1 MVPSPW
7 SWGSTTWA
15 DRATRELIAVG
26 LRPEGYSVIL
36 VPTAVDSLRVMSDQ
50 EVGVLLTDL
59 SMPGT
64 SGTELCQQ
72 VVAAHP
78 DVPVIVITAFGSME
92 AAIDAMRA
100 GAFDFL
106 TKPFEMDALT
116 WAVHRACRH
125 HELKTEVRRL
135 RAMVSET
142 NPTDEMIGTS
152 SAMADLRSLM
162 RKVAASDATVLI
174 SGESGT
180 GKEVVARALHRASK
194 RASGPF
200 VAINCAAMPESLLES
215 ELFGH
220 IRGAFTDAKTARAGL
235 LVDAG
240 GGTLLLDEVGDM
252 PLGLQ
257 AKLLRALE
265 QRSVRPIGSSLEV
278 KFDARIVA
286 ATNRDLE
293 SAVEEGRFREDLF
306 YRLNVLNVALPPLR
320 SRGGDVLQ
328 LAQSFIVHFSR
339 ATGKEVQ
346 GISPPAA
353 EKLVE
358 YPWPGNVRE
367 LKNAIER
374 AVAMTGYDHI
384 SSDDLPERIRGYR
397 PRHVLV
403 AGDDLSELVPLE
415 EVERRYILR
424 VWEAAG
430 GNKSLAAQRLGVN
443 RKTLYR
449 KLKSYGVEV

>member
-1 MVPSPW
+1 
-7 SWGSTTWA
+7 
-15 DRATRELIAVG
+15 
-26 LRPEGYSVIL
+26 
-36 VPTAVDSLRVMSDQ
+36 
-50 EVGVLLTDL
+50 
-59 SMPGT
+59 
-64 SGTELCQQ
+64 
-72 VVAAHP
+72 
-78 DVPVIVITAFGSME
+78 VPVVVITAFGSME
-92 AAIDAMRA
+92 AAIEAMRA

-106 TKPFEMDALT
+106 TKPFEMDALA
-116 WAVHRACRH
+116 WAVHRACHH
-125 HELKTEVRRL
+125 HELKAEVRRL
-135 RAMVSET
+135 RAAISET
-142 NPTDEMIGTS
+142 TSTDELVGTS
-152 SAMADLRSLM
+152 SAMKELRALM
-162 RKVAASDATVLI
+162 AKVAVSDATVLI
-174 SGESGT
+174 TGESGT
-180 GKEVVARALHRASK
+180 GKEVVARALHRGGR

-200 VAINCAAMPESLLES
+200 VAINCAAMPEPLLES

-220 IRGAFTDAKTARAGL
+220 TRGAFTDAKAARPGL

-257 AKLLRALE
+257 VKLLRALE
-265 QRSVRPIGSSLEV
+265 QRSVRPIGSNAEV
-278 KFDARIVA
+278 KFDARILA

-306 YRLNVLNVALPPLR
+306 YRLNVLNIALPPLR

-328 LAQSFIVHFSR
+328 IAQSFIVHFSR
-339 ATGKEVQ
+339 ATDKDVQ
-346 GISPPAA
+346 GISPAA
-353 EKLVE
+353 ADKLVE

-367 LKNAIER
+367 LRNAMER

-384 SSDDLPERIRGYR
+384 SIDDLPEKIRGYR

-403 AGDDLSELVPLE
+403 AGDDLSELAPLE

-424 VWEAAG
+424 VLEAAG

-449 KLKSYGVEV
+449 KLKSYGLEV